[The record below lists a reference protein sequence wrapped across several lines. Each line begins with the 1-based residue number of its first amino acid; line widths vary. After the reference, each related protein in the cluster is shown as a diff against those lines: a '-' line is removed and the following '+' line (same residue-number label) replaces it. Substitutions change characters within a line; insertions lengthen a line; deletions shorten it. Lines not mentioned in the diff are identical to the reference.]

1 MADYMLPLS
10 RKKTRRDY
18 DPLPGMLTDWYGK
31 EEAADEILSRLSGSE
46 HIKESLDDAMKTL
59 LPAHIAVLQKI
70 KQHWNEIAGKQ
81 LAKYMTPVNIYKKTL
96 LIEVSHP
103 AWLMEFKDREQKML
117 LEKIQHSMGE
127 DICDRIR
134 LTPGGSKKR

>member
-18 DPLPGMLTDWYGK
+18 DPLPGMLVDWYGK
-31 EEAADEILSRLSGSE
+31 EEAANEIISRLPRSE
-46 HIKESLDDAMKTL
+46 HIKESLDDALKTL

-70 KQHWNEIAGKQ
+70 KRHWNEIAGPQ
-81 LAKYMTPVNIYKKTL
+81 LAKYMEPVNIYKKTL

-117 LEKIQHSMGE
+117 LEKIRCSMGE
-127 DICDRIR
+127 DVCDRIR
-134 LTPGGSKKR
+134 LTPVGARKR